1 MEDRMVSRCGQ
12 LFGLA
17 FLLFHAPAA
26 AQEGAAPADSPGGI
40 YWSFDLSMGAANDP
54 QAAGVYE
61 ANLGMEFGARLGLGY
76 AFDRLR
82 LEAQLGYEGFSL
94 SSLRPAPGSPMAATS
109 WNEGGLTG
117 PVMMGN
123 LFYDFGAPGDA
134 RPYLGAGFGFA
145 SLKAR
150 YQSNLYCFLICLG
163 SEGGD
168 SVVSGSDTV
177 AAWQG
182 MAGLSV
188 PLRSGRGEWYIGYR
202 YFATAELGLNV
213 VGVGPVT
220 QEGVQSHSLMLG
232 WRVRLRPG

>member
-1 MEDRMVSRCGQ
+1 MVSRCGQ

-26 AQEGAAPADSPGGI
+26 AQQGAAPADSPGGT
-40 YWSFDLSMGAANDP
+40 YWSFDISMGAANDP
-54 QAAGVYE
+54 RAAGVYE

-76 AFDRLR
+76 AFDWLR

-94 SSLRPAPGSPMAATS
+94 SGLKPAPGSPMAATS

-123 LFYDFGAPGDA
+123 LFYDFGAPGEI
-134 RPYLGAGFGFA
+134 RPFLGAGFGFA
-145 SLKAR
+145 SLEAR
-150 YQSNLYCFLICLG
+150 YQRNLYCFLICLG
-163 SEGGD
+163 SGGGQP
-168 SVVSGSDTV
+168 VVDGSDTV

-182 MAGLSV
+182 MAGLST

-202 YFATAELGLNV
+202 YLSTADIGLDV
-213 VGVGPVT
+213 AGVGPVK
-220 QEGVQSHSLMLG
+220 QEGAQSHSIVLG
-232 WRVRLRPG
+232 IRIRLRAN